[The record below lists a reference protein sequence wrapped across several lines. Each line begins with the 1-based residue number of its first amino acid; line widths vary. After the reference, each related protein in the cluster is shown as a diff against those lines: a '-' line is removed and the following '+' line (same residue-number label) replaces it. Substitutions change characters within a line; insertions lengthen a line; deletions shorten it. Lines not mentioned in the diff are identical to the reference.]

1 MTDETKPTAP
11 AASEGIPTGLSTA
24 QEARDEVEREL
35 NVRRR
40 CYPHWIKDG
49 RLSRTEAADRM
60 ARMEAALVYLDRL
73 ANLQPSEPSGNGAH
87 PY

>member
-1 MTDETKPTAP
+1 MSDETKTTAQP
-11 AASEGIPTGLSTA
+11 APEPIPSGLSRP

-40 CYPHWIKDG
+40 CYPHWVKDG

-73 ANLQPSEPSGNGAH
+73 AQLQPSGS
-87 PY
+87 